1 MALDTTYV
9 AQYGNTWWCHKCN
22 VEVHPPTSLLSTT
35 SSDNRCNDKH
45 PWWRIWYYTLIDWR
59 ELSYCCNSWKV
70 SFNFTMFSDKKMC
83 ALLLERAFEHI
94 LEVISILDDGLV
106 TLILDWL
113 RELCDCC
120 TSWTVSFNFTIV
132 SNEKMRALLLER
144 AFVTFVEY
152 GVAERWAEYAC
163 RTNCCGV
170 RCCDDEQCARK
181 ALDSLPHRGEGA

>member
-113 RELCDCC
+113 AWIVWLLHLLNSKFQFYHSFKWENACLTTGASLRHFRWIRC
-120 TSWTVSFNFTIV
+120 SWTLGRVCMSH
-132 SNEKMRALLLER
+132 KLLR
-144 AFVTFVEY
+144 
-152 GVAERWAEYAC
+152 R
-163 RTNCCGV
+163 
-170 RCCDDEQCARK
+170 
-181 ALDSLPHRGEGA
+181 